1 MSVDGVTR
9 SRNLQLT
16 PADLKATS
24 SDGSC
29 WQGVLRDTV
38 AFVSQM
44 FRMEGDSPGLPATAS
59 SRVQM
64 PCIRG
69 SYIAR
74 VVPRAVSGLPSR
86 LHGAQVPGRHWI
98 AATARLLA
106 EPHRLPRVAVVLGRA
121 AACGAS
127 LRINAQ
133 YRLALP

>member
-16 PADLKATS
+16 PADLEATS

-59 SRVQM
+59 SRHSDVN
-64 PCIRG
+64 C
-69 SYIAR
+69 S
-74 VVPRAVSGLPSR
+74 
-86 LHGAQVPGRHWI
+86 W
-98 AATARLLA
+98 
-106 EPHRLPRVAVVLGRA
+106 
-121 AACGAS
+121 
-127 LRINAQ
+127 
-133 YRLALP
+133 